1 MSSCDSGNDRF
12 RSLYE
17 FCYAVVDDRKKPL
30 GVFVKPLSEGSFR
43 RNIFDGKGLFE
54 KFVITFVGNCIKIA
68 FTKAK
73 DTQVAFNNIG
83 MGDSTFKWSYLRQSL
98 RERCEPINAEP

>member
-1 MSSCDSGNDRF
+1 MSSCESGDNRF

-17 FCYAVVDDRKKPL
+17 FCYTVVDDREKPL
-30 GVFVKPLSEGSFR
+30 SVFVKPLPKGSFR
-43 RNIFDGKGLFE
+43 RNLFNGKGLFE
-54 KFVITFVGNCIKIA
+54 KFIITFVGNCIKIA

-83 MGDSTFKWSYLRQSL
+83 MGYSTFKWRYL
-98 RERCEPINAEP
+98 